1 MQLKLFFRTRLSPL
15 PSGTIEEARGK
26 RSCWRA
32 TAQLLLLSGTVPS
45 SPTMTQQSRAY
56 LSLAREPEKK
66 PVTKQL
72 IFALLSLSLHL
83 VLVRSEFTVT
93 IERSQC
99 DSTGRDLHRQ
109 YQKYQKAMLIKIL
122 LSSAEVIHLCFWKPS
137 VCCHCSIPFTV
148 VEVGIKV
155 TQNGK
160 KRHNSIRAIRE
171 N

>member
-1 MQLKLFFRTRLSPL
+1 M
-15 PSGTIEEARGK
+15 
-26 RSCWRA
+26 
-32 TAQLLLLSGTVPS
+32 
-45 SPTMTQQSRAY
+45 
-56 LSLAREPEKK
+56 
-66 PVTKQL
+66 
-72 IFALLSLSLHL
+72 LSLSLHL

-137 VCCHCSIPFTV
+137 VCYHCSIPFTV

-155 TQNGK
+155 THNGK
-160 KRHNSIRAIRE
+160 KTRNNIRAIRE